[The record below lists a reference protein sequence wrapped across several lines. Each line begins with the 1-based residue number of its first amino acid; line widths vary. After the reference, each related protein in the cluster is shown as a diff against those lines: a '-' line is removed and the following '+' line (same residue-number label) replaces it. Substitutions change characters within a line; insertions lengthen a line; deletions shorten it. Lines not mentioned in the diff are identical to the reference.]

1 MSCTREKIVN
11 EAKKYIG
18 VNEANKT
25 FKVIIDGYN
34 SIKPLPRNYRL
45 QYSDPWCAAFI
56 SYIAKKCKALDII
69 PAECSC
75 GKMVVAA
82 HNMGIFC
89 EKDNYKPKLGDIIL
103 YDWNDNGRGDC
114 TGYPDHV
121 GIVSR
126 LSATNFTVI
135 EGNKS
140 SMVSTRTLAYN
151 ARYIRGFILP
161 KYSKSTSTSTSSKT
175 TDLEKIAKLVIRGDY
190 GNGAERVSR
199 LTSLGYDAKE
209 VQAKVNQILRG

>member
-1 MSCTREKIVN
+1 MSCTREEIVN
-11 EAKKYIG
+11 EGKKYIG
-18 VNEANKT
+18 VNEANET
-25 FKVIIDGYN
+25 FKVIVDGYN
-34 SIKPLPRNYRL
+34 EIKPLPRGYRL
-45 QYSDPWCAAFI
+45 RYSDPWCAAFI
-56 SYIAKKCKALDII
+56 SFLAKKCKALDII

-75 GKMVVAA
+75 GKMLLAGA
-82 HNMGIFC
+82 KMGIYH
-89 EKDNYKPKLGDIIL
+89 EGDDYKPMLGDIIF

-114 TGYPDHV
+114 SGYPDHV
-121 GIVSR
+121 GLVSR

-161 KYSKSTSTSTSSKT
+161 KYSKSTSIPSKT

-199 LTSLGYDAKE
+199 LTRLGYDAGE
-209 VQAKVNQILRG
+209 VQAMVNRLLAS

>member
-18 VNEANKT
+18 VNEANET
-25 FKVIIDGYN
+25 FKAIVDGYN

-45 QYSDPWCAAFI
+45 RYSDPWCAAFI
-56 SYIAKKCKALDII
+56 SFLAKKCKALDII

-82 HNMGIFC
+82 YNMGIFY
-89 EKDNYKPKLGDIIL
+89 EGDDYKPMLGDLIL

-114 TGYPDHV
+114 TGYPDHI

-126 LSATNFTVI
+126 LSTTTFTVI

-140 SMVSTRTLAYN
+140 SMVSTRTLGYN

-161 KYSKSTSTSTSSKT
+161 KYSKSTSATRKT
-175 TDLEKIAKLVIRGDY
+175 TDLEKVAKLVIRGDY